1 MYDKN
6 TKING
11 KDEYQIQEN
20 GFEVCDFVKPEGKKN
35 EIISSAENS
44 PDIEEKHNGNNNNIT
59 IFKGERWLEGKFVS
73 SNVINL

>member
-1 MYDKN
+1 M
-6 TKING
+6 
-11 KDEYQIQEN
+11 
-20 GFEVCDFVKPEGKKN
+20 KPEGKKN

-73 SNVINL
+73 SNVINLSKEISLKLKSSSCLRV